1 MSEHTH
7 IGPDGLEY
15 SHSHEHKHQHTQT
28 KAVLNRLSRAIGHL
42 ESVRKMVED
51 GRDCS
56 EAVSYTHLDVYKRQ
70 AVKLMADLFHM
81 SLEERD
87 IPRSL
92 RMIAKHLVHVHIAD
106 NTREA
111 AGLGSTDFRA
121 ALRTLM
127 DIGYC
132 GSLTMEF
139 MPVSYT
145 HLPEGRGGRGRLH
158 RVRDRHRGQL
168 RRHHRQGRGLSEQ
181 IKRKSSRPRCV

>member
-1 MSEHTH
+1 
-7 IGPDGLEY
+7 
-15 SHSHEHKHQHTQT
+15 
-28 KAVLNRLSRAIGHL
+28 
-42 ESVRKMVED
+42 
-51 GRDCS
+51 
-56 EAVSYTHLDVYKRQ
+56 
-70 AVKLMADLFHM
+70 MADLFHM

-139 MPVSYT
+139 MP
-145 HLPEGRGGRGRLH
+145 RL
-158 RVRDRHRGQL
+158 RTPMSPAR
-168 RRHHRQGRGLSEQ
+168 
-181 IKRKSSRPRCV
+181 